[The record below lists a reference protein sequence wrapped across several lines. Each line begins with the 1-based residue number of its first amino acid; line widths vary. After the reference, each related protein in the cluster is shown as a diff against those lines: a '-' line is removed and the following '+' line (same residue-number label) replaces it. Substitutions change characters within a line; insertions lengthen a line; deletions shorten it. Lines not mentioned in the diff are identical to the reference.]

1 MINAELTWVS
11 AELYLTRGGIKSSLR
26 PMFEIKVRANRG
38 FVGCILTAFGNL
50 CELPMEQ
57 ALSVLAFLPEWGC
70 KAKLSGCL
78 LLQWGQLQYT

>member
-50 CELPMEQ
+50 PPYN
-57 ALSVLAFLPEWGC
+57 VLVERIKTFAF
-70 KAKLSGCL
+70 KV
-78 LLQWGQLQYT
+78 